1 MHISL
6 DGVRVA
12 AAAWIVSGYSGLDCV
27 GLQWPGLCGATAAWI
42 MWGHAQR
49 PGLCGATAAWIMYM
63 WGHVCCVGHY
73 MMHSCHVSKGPVY
86 LLSL

>member
-12 AAAWIVSGYSGLDCV
+12 AAAWIVSGYSGLDYV
-27 GLQWPGLCGATAAWI
+27 GPQRPGLCGATAAWI
-42 MWGHAQR
+42 MRGHSGLDFVGPQR
-49 PGLCGATAAWIMYM
+49 PDLCGATAAWIMYM

-73 MMHSCHVSKGPVY
+73 MMQLSCQ
-86 LLSL
+86 